1 MDPSA
6 RRARTRA
13 TANREQDRADGK
25 QPAYTT
31 KRADQ
36 YSTNPQPPDI
46 NYGFSAGHGLA
57 PSRWAFP
64 SS

>member
-1 MDPSA
+1 MDASA

-13 TANREQDRADGK
+13 TANHQQNQAYGK
-25 QPAYTT
+25 QPTYPT

-46 NYGFSAGHGLA
+46 NYGFSTGHGFS
-57 PSRWAFP
+57 PSRCLAL
-64 SS
+64 SR